1 MTYLKEITVRG
12 TRKANLY
19 SSSPKVSLNVSVSRL
34 GKGAKVGDVFMVRFN
49 IVNHRP
55 IVLTIDFARHSSEQ
69 TRKRDDEKAEISG
82 RVTLPRNGDFAFIDY
97 KYYVP
102 ARLRLQNNLCERQ
115 EIRALACKTENGKW
129 RITKILEIEK

>member
-55 IVLTIDFARHSSEQ
+55 IVLTIDFARHSS
-69 TRKRDDEKAEISG
+69 TPIRKRNDEETEISG
-82 RVTLPRNGDFAFIDY
+82 MVTLPRYGDYAFIDY

-102 ARLRLQNNLCERQ
+102 AKLRYEHNLCEGQ
-115 EIRALACKTENGKW
+115 EIRALACKTEYGKW
-129 RITKILEIEK
+129 RITKILE